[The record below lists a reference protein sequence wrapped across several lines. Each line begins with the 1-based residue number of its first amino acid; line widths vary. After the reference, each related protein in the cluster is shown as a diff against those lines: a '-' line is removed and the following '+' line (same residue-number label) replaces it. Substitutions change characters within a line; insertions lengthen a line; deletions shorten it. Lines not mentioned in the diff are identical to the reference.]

1 MSDHERHHEH
11 EHGHHHPAD
20 GAETLT
26 AVLKY
31 MLDHN
36 IHHADE
42 LKGIAGKLK
51 EQEMTAA
58 SELLTESTALF
69 DQANEKLAAVLKMLG
84 E

>member
-1 MSDHERHHEH
+1 MSGHEHHHEH
-11 EHGHHHPAD
+11 EHHHHTD
-20 GAETLT
+20 GAQTLT

-36 IHHADE
+36 IHHAEE

-51 EQEMTAA
+51 EQEMIAA
-58 SELLTESTALF
+58 SDLLSESTALF